1 MKAMH
6 LDGWVRDEALERKL
20 AASGVPF
27 HLATM
32 SVSELDLQESIKN
45 SGRIGEALNKKVV
58 SEYAC
63 SMIDGDQFPAVVVGK
78 NGHAKHLVIAGNHR
92 VHGAI
97 EAERK
102 HVLAYVLD
110 TADPAVWS
118 TLARTDNA
126 RNGDKPSTQDRCRA
140 AKYLIDRYGL
150 THSEAA
156 RLNKID
162 DSTMSLFMR
171 AEAVRKE
178 VVKANLPASKL
189 LDGQAAALSPLFNAN
204 LRVGVEAARIVL
216 RQKMTGSN
224 TTELVRHARKGED
237 EAEMIERLRSFAER
251 LRLQSQSPQRMLKT
265 PRRTALLSA
274 LTRLRA
280 AVADAANL
288 EALQITEEA
297 DVSSV
302 RNDLRWLAKRLNEL
316 CRG

>member
-1 MKAMH
+1 MKAMQ

-32 SVSELDLQESIKN
+32 SLAEIDLAESMKQ
-45 SGRIGEALNKKVV
+45 SGRIGEALNKKLV

-63 SMIDGDQFPAVVVGK
+63 SMIDGDNFPAVVVGK
-78 NGHAKHLVIAGNHR
+78 NGHAKHIVIAGNHR
-92 VHGAI
+92 VHGAA

-102 HVLAYVLD
+102 DVLAYVLD

-118 TLARTDNA
+118 ALARADNA

-140 AKYLIDRYGL
+140 AKYLIDRFGL

-156 RLNKID
+156 RLNKLD
-162 DSTMSLFMR
+162 ESTMSLFMR
-171 AEAVRKE
+171 AEAVRNQ
-178 VVKANLPASKL
+178 VLKANLQASKL
-189 LDGQAAALSPLFNAN
+189 ADGQAAALSPLFNAN

-216 RQKMTGSN
+216 RQKLTISN
-224 TTELVRHARKGED
+224 TTEMVRNAKKGAD
-237 EAEMIERLRSFAER
+237 EAEMLDRLRSHAER
-251 LRLQSQSPQRMLKT
+251 LRQAQSPQRLLKT
-265 PRRTALLSA
+265 PRRTALKAA

-280 AVADAANL
+280 AVADATSL
-288 EALQITEEA
+288 ESLQITEDA
-297 DVSSV
+297 DVASV